1 MLGLIRKLFDNNE
14 REIARYQKQVVEPVN
29 RLEAEVERIQDL
41 AAAYRELK
49 EKHEKGASLDELLPM
64 AFALTRESAKRY
76 LGMRHFDVQLIG
88 GAVLHEGKIAE
99 MKTGEGKT
107 LVATLSVALNALTG
121 KGVHVVTVNDY
132 LARRDAEWMGPVYRG
147 LGLSVG
153 VIQHASTPEERR
165 RAYLCDVTY
174 VTNSELGFD
183 YLRDNMAISPDQL
196 VLRHDHP
203 LHYAIIDE
211 VDSILIDE
219 ARTPLIISG
228 PAEKATD
235 LYYRM
240 AEIAKKLERGLPAEP
255 GVRKEP
261 TGDYT
266 IEEKNRSVH
275 LTLQGIAKAEKLLGV
290 EGLFSPENMELAHML
305 IQAIRAKELYHRDRD
320 YIVQDGQVIIVDEFT
335 GRLMPGR
342 RYGEGLHQAIE
353 AKEGVKIERE
363 NQTLATITYQNFFRL
378 YEKRAGMTGTAK
390 TEEKE
395 FQEIYGMDVVVVPTN
410 RPMIRVDFPD
420 VVYRTEKGKFY
431 AVVEEI
437 AEKYERGQP
446 VLVGTIS
453 IEKSERL
460 SQMLKEPRLYFPRL
474 EMRVELFKKASAKQ
488 QGPEW
493 ERLRKLLERPTGLK
507 DEDLAPF
514 EGLVPPKGAL
524 RAAWEGLKRAVHTLS
539 VLRQG
544 IPHQVLNAKH
554 HDKEA
559 EIVAQAGRSRTVT
572 IATNMAGRGTD
583 IKLGGNP
590 EYLAAALLEKEGFSR
605 YEWKVE
611 LLIKRMVAGK
621 EEEARALAA
630 ELGVREELLER
641 IREIREECR
650 ADEER
655 VRNLGGLFILGT
667 ERHESRRIDNQ
678 LRGRAGRQGDP
689 GGSRFYVSFDD
700 DLMRL
705 FASDRVIAM
714 LDRMGFDDSEPIE
727 HPMVSRSIERAQKRV
742 EDRNFAIR
750 KQLLQFDDVMARQ
763 REVIYAQRR
772 LILLGTDEEVK
783 EAALG
788 MVEETVAGIAENILN
803 PQVHPEDWDLD
814 ALKATLLDTVP
825 QLADYPFEELRT
837 LKPEEG
843 VERLVEAALKAY
855 GAREQELTPPL
866 MRAVERFVI
875 LNVVDSAWKEHLHNL
890 DVLRQ
895 GIFLRGYGQK
905 DPFQEYKIE
914 ATRLFNDMVG
924 FIKGEV
930 AKFLFRLKVEAEPV
944 RPVREAPYVPVP
956 APQEEARPFGVEKKR
971 PTTPPPQPGLS
982 RAERRRLMREEK
994 KRKKE

>member
-1 MLGLIRKLFDNNE
+1 MLGLLRRLFDNNE
-14 REIARYQKQVVEPVN
+14 REIARYYKQVVEPVN
-29 RLEAEVERIQDL
+29 RLEAEVEKLPDL

-107 LVATLSVALNALTG
+107 LVATLAVALNALTG

-153 VIQHASTPEERR
+153 VIQHASTPAERR
-165 RAYLCDVTY
+165 KAYLADVTY

-235 LYYRM
+235 LYYKM

-266 IEEKNRSVH
+266 VEEKNRSVH
-275 LTLQGIAKAEKLLGV
+275 LTLQGIAKAEKLLGI

-353 AKEGVKIERE
+353 AKEGVRIERE

-410 RPMIRVDFPD
+410 RPVIRKDFPD

-460 SQMLKEPRLYFPRL
+460 SQMLKEPRLYLPRL
-474 EMRVELFKKASAKQ
+474 EMRLELFKKASQKQ

-493 ERLRKLLERPTGLK
+493 ERLRKLLERPAQLK

-514 EGLVPPKGAL
+514 EGLIPPKGNL
-524 RAAWEGLKRAVHTLS
+524 RTAWEGLKRAVHTLA

-554 HDKEA
+554 HAREA
-559 EIVAQAGRSRTVT
+559 EIVAQAGRSKTVT

-590 EYLAAALLEKEGFSR
+590 EYLAAALLEKEGFDR
-605 YEWKVE
+605 YEW
-611 LLIKRMVAGK
+611 
-621 EEEARALAA
+621 
-630 ELGVREELLER
+630 
-641 IREIREECR
+641 
-650 ADEER
+650 
-655 VRNLGGLFILGT
+655 
-667 ERHESRRIDNQ
+667 
-678 LRGRAGRQGDP
+678 RGR
-689 GGSRFYVSFDD
+689 
-700 DLMRL
+700 
-705 FASDRVIAM
+705 
-714 LDRMGFDDSEPIE
+714 
-727 HPMVSRSIERAQKRV
+727 
-742 EDRNFAIR
+742 
-750 KQLLQFDDVMARQ
+750 
-763 REVIYAQRR
+763 
-772 LILLGTDEEVK
+772 
-783 EAALG
+783 
-788 MVEETVAGIAENILN
+788 
-803 PQVHPEDWDLD
+803 
-814 ALKATLLDTVP
+814 
-825 QLADYPFEELRT
+825 
-837 LKPEEG
+837 
-843 VERLVEAALKAY
+843 
-855 GAREQELTPPL
+855 
-866 MRAVERFVI
+866 
-875 LNVVDSAWKEHLHNL
+875 
-890 DVLRQ
+890 
-895 GIFLRGYGQK
+895 
-905 DPFQEYKIE
+905 
-914 ATRLFNDMVG
+914 
-924 FIKGEV
+924 
-930 AKFLFRLKVEAEPV
+930 
-944 RPVREAPYVPVP
+944 
-956 APQEEARPFGVEKKR
+956 
-971 PTTPPPQPGLS
+971 
-982 RAERRRLMREEK
+982 RRRPGPSPRSSGSGRSFWKGSARSGRSASRTRSGSGPWEGFSSSAPSGTSPAA
-994 KRKKE
+994 

>member
-1 MLGLIRKLFDNNE
+1 
-14 REIARYQKQVVEPVN
+14 
-29 RLEAEVERIQDL
+29 
-41 AAAYRELK
+41 
-49 EKHEKGASLDELLPM
+49 
-64 AFALTRESAKRY
+64 
-76 LGMRHFDVQLIG
+76 
-88 GAVLHEGKIAE
+88 
-99 MKTGEGKT
+99 
-107 LVATLSVALNALTG
+107 
-121 KGVHVVTVNDY
+121 
-132 LARRDAEWMGPVYRG
+132 
-147 LGLSVG
+147 
-153 VIQHASTPEERR
+153 
-165 RAYLCDVTY
+165 
-174 VTNSELGFD
+174 
-183 YLRDNMAISPDQL
+183 
-196 VLRHDHP
+196 
-203 LHYAIIDE
+203 
-211 VDSILIDE
+211 
-219 ARTPLIISG
+219 
-228 PAEKATD
+228 
-235 LYYRM
+235 
-240 AEIAKKLERGLPAEP
+240 
-255 GVRKEP
+255 VRKEP

-266 IEEKNRSVH
+266 VEEKNRSVH
-275 LTLQGIAKAEKLLGV
+275 LTLQGIAKAEKLLGI

-353 AKEGVKIERE
+353 AKEGVRIERE

-410 RPMIRVDFPD
+410 RPVIRKDFPD

-460 SQMLKEPRLYFPRL
+460 SQMLKEPRLYLPRL
-474 EMRVELFKKASAKQ
+474 EMRLELFKKASQKQ

-493 ERLRKLLERPTGLK
+493 ERLRKLLERPAQLK

-514 EGLVPPKGAL
+514 EGLIPPKGNL
-524 RAAWEGLKRAVHTLS
+524 RTAWEGLKRAVHTLA

-554 HDKEA
+554 HAREA
-559 EIVAQAGRSRTVT
+559 EIVAQAGRSKTVT

-590 EYLAAALLEKEGFSR
+590 EYLAAALLEKEGFDR

-611 LLIKRMVAGK
+611 LFIKKMVAGK
-621 EEEARALAA
+621 EEEARALAQ
-630 ELGVREELLER
+630 ELGIREELLER
-641 IREIREECR
+641 IREIREECKQ
-650 ADEER
+650 DEER
-655 VRNLGGLFILGT
+655 VRALGGLFIIGT

-727 HPMVSRSIERAQKRV
+727 HPMVTRSIERAQKRV

-750 KQLLQFDDVMARQ
+750 KQLLQFDDVLSRQ

-772 LILLGTDEEVK
+772 LILLGKDEEVK
-783 EAALG
+783 EAAIG
-788 MVEETVAGIAENILN
+788 MVEETVASLAENFLN
-803 PQVHPEDWDLD
+803 PEVHPEDWDLEG
-814 ALKATLLDTVP
+814 LKATLLDTAP
-825 QLADYPFEELRT
+825 QLQDFPFAELRA
-837 LKPEEG
+837 LKAEEA

-855 GAREQELTPPL
+855 EAREAELSPPL

-875 LNVVDSAWKEHLHNL
+875 LNVVDNAWKEHLHNL

-914 ATRLFNDMVG
+914 ATRLFNEMVA
-924 FIKGEV
+924 FIKSEV

-956 APQEEARPFGVEKKR
+956 EAKPEPSEVFGVERKR
-971 PTTPPPQPGLS
+971 ATPPPQPGLS
-982 RAERRRLMREEK
+982 RAERRRLMRQEK
-994 KRKKE
+994 KRKK

>member
-1 MLGLIRKLFDNNE
+1 
-14 REIARYQKQVVEPVN
+14 
-29 RLEAEVERIQDL
+29 
-41 AAAYRELK
+41 
-49 EKHEKGASLDELLPM
+49 
-64 AFALTRESAKRY
+64 
-76 LGMRHFDVQLIG
+76 
-88 GAVLHEGKIAE
+88 
-99 MKTGEGKT
+99 
-107 LVATLSVALNALTG
+107 
-121 KGVHVVTVNDY
+121 
-132 LARRDAEWMGPVYRG
+132 
-147 LGLSVG
+147 
-153 VIQHASTPEERR
+153 
-165 RAYLCDVTY
+165 
-174 VTNSELGFD
+174 
-183 YLRDNMAISPDQL
+183 
-196 VLRHDHP
+196 
-203 LHYAIIDE
+203 
-211 VDSILIDE
+211 
-219 ARTPLIISG
+219 
-228 PAEKATD
+228 
-235 LYYRM
+235 M

-266 IEEKNRSVH
+266 VEEKNRSVH
-275 LTLQGIAKAEKLLGV
+275 LTLQGIAKAEKLLGI

-353 AKEGVKIERE
+353 AKEGVRIERE

-410 RPMIRVDFPD
+410 RPVIRKDFPD

-460 SQMLKEPRLYFPRL
+460 SQMLKEPRLYLPRL
-474 EMRVELFKKASAKQ
+474 EMRLELFKKASQKQ

-493 ERLRKLLERPTGLK
+493 ERLRKLLERPAQLK

-514 EGLVPPKGAL
+514 EGLIPPKGNL
-524 RAAWEGLKRAVHTLS
+524 RTAWEGLKRAVHTLA

-554 HDKEA
+554 HAREA
-559 EIVAQAGRSRTVT
+559 EIVAQAGRSKTVT

-590 EYLAAALLEKEGFSR
+590 EYLAAALLEKEGFDR

-611 LLIKRMVAGK
+611 LFIKKMVAGK
-621 EEEARALAA
+621 EEEARALAQ
-630 ELGVREELLER
+630 ELGIREELLER
-641 IREIREECR
+641 IREIREECKQ
-650 ADEER
+650 DEER
-655 VRNLGGLFILGT
+655 VRALGGLFIIGT

-727 HPMVSRSIERAQKRV
+727 HPMVTRSIERAQKRV

-750 KQLLQFDDVMARQ
+750 KQLLQFDDVLSRQ

-772 LILLGTDEEVK
+772 LILLGKDEEVK
-783 EAALG
+783 EAAIG
-788 MVEETVAGIAENILN
+788 MVEETVASLAENFLN
-803 PQVHPEDWDLD
+803 PEVHPEDWDLEG
-814 ALKATLLDTVP
+814 LKATLLDTAP
-825 QLADYPFEELRT
+825 QLQDFPFAELRA
-837 LKPEEG
+837 LKAEEA

-855 GAREQELTPPL
+855 EAREAELSPPL

-875 LNVVDSAWKEHLHNL
+875 LNVVDNAWKEHLHNL

-914 ATRLFNDMVG
+914 ATRLFNEMVA
-924 FIKGEV
+924 FIKSEV

-956 APQEEARPFGVEKKR
+956 EAKPEPSEVFGVERKR
-971 PTTPPPQPGLS
+971 ATPPPQPGLS
-982 RAERRRLMREEK
+982 RAERRRLMRQEK
-994 KRKKE
+994 KRKK

>member
-1 MLGLIRKLFDNNE
+1 
-14 REIARYQKQVVEPVN
+14 
-29 RLEAEVERIQDL
+29 
-41 AAAYRELK
+41 
-49 EKHEKGASLDELLPM
+49 
-64 AFALTRESAKRY
+64 
-76 LGMRHFDVQLIG
+76 
-88 GAVLHEGKIAE
+88 
-99 MKTGEGKT
+99 
-107 LVATLSVALNALTG
+107 
-121 KGVHVVTVNDY
+121 
-132 LARRDAEWMGPVYRG
+132 
-147 LGLSVG
+147 
-153 VIQHASTPEERR
+153 
-165 RAYLCDVTY
+165 
-174 VTNSELGFD
+174 
-183 YLRDNMAISPDQL
+183 
-196 VLRHDHP
+196 
-203 LHYAIIDE
+203 
-211 VDSILIDE
+211 
-219 ARTPLIISG
+219 
-228 PAEKATD
+228 
-235 LYYRM
+235 
-240 AEIAKKLERGLPAEP
+240 
-255 GVRKEP
+255 
-261 TGDYT
+261 
-266 IEEKNRSVH
+266 
-275 LTLQGIAKAEKLLGV
+275 
-290 EGLFSPENMELAHML
+290 ML

-353 AKEGVKIERE
+353 AKEGVRIERE

-410 RPMIRVDFPD
+410 RPVIRKDFPD

-460 SQMLKEPRLYFPRL
+460 SQMLKEPRLYLPRL
-474 EMRVELFKKASAKQ
+474 EMRLELFKKASQKQ

-493 ERLRKLLERPTGLK
+493 ERLRKLLERPAQLK

-514 EGLVPPKGAL
+514 EGLIPPKGNL
-524 RAAWEGLKRAVHTLS
+524 RTAWEGLKRAVHTLA

-554 HDKEA
+554 HAREA
-559 EIVAQAGRSRTVT
+559 EIVAQAGRSKTVT

-590 EYLAAALLEKEGFSR
+590 EYLAAALLEKEGFDR

-611 LLIKRMVAGK
+611 LFIKKMVAGK
-621 EEEARALAA
+621 EEEARALAQ
-630 ELGVREELLER
+630 ELGIREELLER
-641 IREIREECR
+641 IREIREECKQ
-650 ADEER
+650 DEER
-655 VRNLGGLFILGT
+655 VRALGGLFIIGT

-727 HPMVSRSIERAQKRV
+727 HPMVTRSIERAQKRV

-750 KQLLQFDDVMARQ
+750 KQLLQFDDVLSRQ

-772 LILLGTDEEVK
+772 LILLGKDEEVK
-783 EAALG
+783 EAAIG
-788 MVEETVAGIAENILN
+788 MVEETVASLAENFLN
-803 PQVHPEDWDLD
+803 PEVHPEDWDLEG
-814 ALKATLLDTVP
+814 LKATLLDTAP
-825 QLADYPFEELRT
+825 QLQDFPFAELRA
-837 LKPEEG
+837 LKAEEA

-855 GAREQELTPPL
+855 EAREAELSPPL

-875 LNVVDSAWKEHLHNL
+875 LNVVDNAWKEHLHNL

-914 ATRLFNDMVG
+914 ATRLFNEMVA
-924 FIKGEV
+924 FIKSEV

-956 APQEEARPFGVEKKR
+956 EAKPEPSEVFGVERKR
-971 PTTPPPQPGLS
+971 ATPPPQPGLS
-982 RAERRRLMREEK
+982 RAERRRLMRQEK
-994 KRKKE
+994 KRKK

>member
-1 MLGLIRKLFDNNE
+1 
-14 REIARYQKQVVEPVN
+14 
-29 RLEAEVERIQDL
+29 
-41 AAAYRELK
+41 
-49 EKHEKGASLDELLPM
+49 
-64 AFALTRESAKRY
+64 
-76 LGMRHFDVQLIG
+76 
-88 GAVLHEGKIAE
+88 
-99 MKTGEGKT
+99 
-107 LVATLSVALNALTG
+107 
-121 KGVHVVTVNDY
+121 
-132 LARRDAEWMGPVYRG
+132 
-147 LGLSVG
+147 
-153 VIQHASTPEERR
+153 
-165 RAYLCDVTY
+165 
-174 VTNSELGFD
+174 
-183 YLRDNMAISPDQL
+183 
-196 VLRHDHP
+196 
-203 LHYAIIDE
+203 
-211 VDSILIDE
+211 
-219 ARTPLIISG
+219 
-228 PAEKATD
+228 
-235 LYYRM
+235 
-240 AEIAKKLERGLPAEP
+240 
-255 GVRKEP
+255 
-261 TGDYT
+261 
-266 IEEKNRSVH
+266 
-275 LTLQGIAKAEKLLGV
+275 
-290 EGLFSPENMELAHML
+290 
-305 IQAIRAKELYHRDRD
+305 
-320 YIVQDGQVIIVDEFT
+320 
-335 GRLMPGR
+335 MPGR

-410 RPMIRVDFPD
+410 RPMIRQDFPD

-474 EMRVELFKKASAKQ
+474 EMRVELLKKASAKQ
-488 QGPEW
+488 QGEAW
-493 ERLRKLLERPTGLK
+493 DRLRKLLERPTALK

-514 EGLVPPKGAL
+514 EELIPRKGNL
-524 RAAWEGLKRAVHTLS
+524 RTAWEGLKRAVHTLAI
-539 VLRQG
+539 LRQG

-554 HDKEA
+554 HAKEA
-559 EIVAQAGRSRTVT
+559 EIVAQAGRSKTVT

-590 EYLAAALLEKEGFSR
+590 EYLAAALLEKEGFDR

-611 LLIKRMVAGK
+611 LFIKKMVAGH
-621 EEEARALAA
+621 EEEARALAQ
-630 ELGVREELLER
+630 ELGVREELIER
-641 IREIREECR
+641 IRQIREECR

-655 VRNLGGLFILGT
+655 VRSLGGLFILGT

-772 LILLGTDEEVK
+772 LILLGKDEEVK

-788 MVEETVAGIAENILN
+788 MVEETVASVAENFLN
-803 PQVHPEDWDLD
+803 PQVHPEDWDLEG
-814 ALKATLLDTVP
+814 LKTALLDVVP
-825 QLADYPFEELRT
+825 QLADFPFEELRG
-837 LKPEEG
+837 LKPDEG
-843 VERLVEAALKAY
+843 VERLVETALKAY
-855 GAREQELTPPL
+855 EAREAELSPPL

-895 GIFLRGYGQK
+895 GIFLRGYGQR

-914 ATRLFNDMVG
+914 ATRLFNEMVS
-924 FIKGEV
+924 FIKTEV
-930 AKFLFRLKVEAEPV
+930 AKFLFRLKVEARARAARARGPLRARAGAQASGGRVHRAEAAHHASAPAGPFPGGAPPPHAGGEEAQEGV
-944 RPVREAPYVPVP
+944 APQGPHPGASQDGVLGLHLEAFGVQVGVDVLHVVQVLEGLHQPQDLGRLLGGKGHHVLGTLDDLGVLHPDAPGLQGLGDAEDLAGLGVDGEAFPFLLEVQGSKLNGGLLGGLGVLRDDDPPLLKLPGHAPGGAQRAPYLPKTWRTSP
-956 APQEEARPFGVEKKR
+956 AVRLR
-971 PTTPPPQPGLS
+971 LS
-982 RAERRRLMREEK
+982 VKA
-994 KRKKE
+994 

>member
-1 MLGLIRKLFDNNE
+1 M
-14 REIARYQKQVVEPVN
+14 
-29 RLEAEVERIQDL
+29 
-41 AAAYRELK
+41 
-49 EKHEKGASLDELLPM
+49 
-64 AFALTRESAKRY
+64 
-76 LGMRHFDVQLIG
+76 
-88 GAVLHEGKIAE
+88 
-99 MKTGEGKT
+99 
-107 LVATLSVALNALTG
+107 
-121 KGVHVVTVNDY
+121 VTVNDY

-153 VIQHASTPEERR
+153 VIQHSSTPAERR
-165 RAYLCDVTY
+165 KAYLADVTY
-174 VTNSELGFD
+174 VTNAELGFD

-196 VLRHDHP
+196 VLRHDTP

-235 LYYRM
+235 LYYKM

-266 IEEKNRSVH
+266 VEEKNRSVH
-275 LTLQGIAKAEKLLGV
+275 LTLQGIAKAERLLGIQ
-290 EGLFSPENMELAHML
+290 GLFSPENMELAHML
-305 IQAIRAKELYHRDRD
+305 IQAIRAKDLYHKDRD

-353 AKEGVKIERE
+353 AKEGVRIERE

-410 RPMIRVDFPD
+410 RPMIRKDFPD
-420 VVYRTEKGKFY
+420 VVYRTEQGKFF

-437 AEKYERGQP
+437 AQKYERGQP

-460 SQMLKEPRLYFPRL
+460 SALLSKPALYLPRL
-474 EMRVELFKKASAKQ
+474 EMRARLFQKAAAKQ
-488 QGPEW
+488 KGEEW
-493 ERLRKLLERPTGLK
+493 ERLFKLLERPGQLK

-514 EGLVPPKGAL
+514 EGLIPAKGGL
-524 RAAWEGLKRAVHTLS
+524 RTAWEGLKRAVHTLGI
-539 VLRQG
+539 LRQG

-554 HDKEA
+554 HAKEA
-559 EIVAQAGRSRTVT
+559 EIVAQAGRSKTIT

-590 EYLAAALLEKEGFSR
+590 EYLAASLLEKEGFDR

-611 LLIKRMVAGK
+611 LFIKKLLQGQ
-621 EEEARALAA
+621 EEEARRLAG
-630 ELGVREELLER
+630 ELGVREELIQR
-641 IREIREECR
+641 IIQVREECK

-655 VRNLGGLFILGT
+655 VRGLGGLFILGT

-678 LRGRAGRQGDP
+678 LRGRSGRQGDP

-763 REVIYAQRR
+763 REVIYTQRR
-772 LILLGTDEEVK
+772 LILLGKDEEVK

-788 MVEETVAGIAENILN
+788 MVEEAVASIVENHLN
-803 PQVHPEDWDLD
+803 PQVHPEDWDLE
-814 ALKATLLDTVP
+814 ALQAQLLDVAP
-825 QLADYPFEELRT
+825 QLSDFPFEELRKK
-837 LKPEEG
+837 KPEEG
-843 VERLVEAALKAY
+843 VEALVEAAFKAY
-855 GAREQELTPPL
+855 EAREAELGAPL

-875 LNVVDSAWKEHLHNL
+875 LQVVDNAWKEHLHNL

-905 DPFQEYKIE
+905 DPFQEYKFE
-914 ATRLFNDMVG
+914 ATRLFNEMVG
-924 FIKGEV
+924 FIRMEA
-930 AKFLFRLKVEAEPV
+930 AKFLFRLKVEVEPV
-944 RPVREAPYVPVP
+944 RSPSPIPTQEQTPYPPVP
-956 APQEEARPFGVEKKR
+956 EAETPFGLAKR
-971 PTTPPPQPGLS
+971 PASPSPQGLS

-994 KRKKE
+994 KKKK